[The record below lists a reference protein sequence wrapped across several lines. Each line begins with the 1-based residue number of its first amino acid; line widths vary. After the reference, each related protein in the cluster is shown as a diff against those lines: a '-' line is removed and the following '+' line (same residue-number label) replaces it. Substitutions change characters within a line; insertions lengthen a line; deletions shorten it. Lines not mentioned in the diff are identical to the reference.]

1 MCAIRVGVMLCLA
14 LLLTA
19 CSGGNAVLN
28 AEQISGGSV
37 LNGQH
42 LVYGY
47 GCGTC
52 HIIPGIAEASGA
64 VGPSLQG
71 FASRVY
77 IAGSMTNEPEHLV
90 QWITDPQKIVPG
102 NAMPNL
108 GVTRD
113 QARQIAA
120 FLYTLR

>member
-1 MCAIRVGVMLCLA
+1 MLCLA